1 MAQQTLSDARIVD
14 SVLTTIARGYS
25 QPGQFVG
32 QFLFPSVSVAQRG
45 GRVMVFGEEEFKLYN
60 TIRAPGAKTG
70 RVQFA
75 YGSTTY
81 SLVDHSLEAI
91 IPIELIQETANGPG
105 IDRQAAA
112 VRKVQAIMA
121 LEKEYQ
127 AATLARNAAFYGTN
141 TVTLSGS
148 SQWSDPASD
157 PISDVS
163 NWAEAIRAKIGRTPN
178 EMVFGRSVFR
188 ALKVHPKI
196 IARIQY
202 TGRDVPS
209 LELLASLF
217 EMDNIRV
224 ADAVYQNDTDTG
236 TFRDV
241 WGKDVILAYANGAAG
256 RDMGDP
262 SFGYTYQLDIY
273 PDVEEPYFERN
284 HKSWVAPVTD
294 AYQAQLVGPSAGFLA
309 KNVVS

>member
-1 MAQQTLSDARIVD
+1 MQQTLADARIVD
-14 SVLTTIARGYS
+14 SVLTNVARGYR
-25 QPGQFVG
+25 QPGSFVG
-32 QFLFPSVSVAQRG
+32 QFLFPNVTVGQRG

-91 IPIELIQETANGPG
+91 IPIELIQESANGPG

-112 VRKVQAIMA
+112 VRKVQDIMA
-121 LEKEYQ
+121 LEKEKQ
-127 AATLARNAAFYGTN
+127 AADLARNAANYGAN
-141 TVTLSGS
+141 TETLAGS
-148 SQWSDPASD
+148 AQWSDPASD
-157 PISDVS
+157 PVADVS
-163 NWAEAIRAKIGRTPN
+163 DWQETIRAKIGRTPN
-178 EMVFGRSVFR
+178 EMVFGRAVLR
-188 ALKVHPKI
+188 ALKQHPKI
-196 IARIQY
+196 IERIKY

-217 EMDNIRV
+217 EIDNIRV
-224 ADAVYQNDTDTG
+224 ADGVYQNDNETG

-241 WGKDVILAYANGAAG
+241 WGKDVVLAYANGAAG
-256 RDMGDP
+256 RDAGDP
-262 SFGYTYQLDIY
+262 SFGYTYQLAGY
-273 PDVEEPYFERN
+273 PDVEEPYYERN

-294 AYQAQLVGPSAGFLA
+294 AYQAQLVGPTAGFLG
-309 KNVVS
+309 KNVVA